1 MGKREDMGGYVQYN
15 NPIDGTTRQYPKDE
29 AGNTNESTSQTIHH
43 ESGNVTDSRGDIVGN
58 VKDK

>member
-1 MGKREDMGGYVQYN
+1 MGGYVQYN